1 MERQTISNAHQ
12 CERRVLKSQM
22 IYEKRVVLC
31 PCSGYLP
38 CAASRRAFL
47 SAGSGMNYN
56 PGQAPTATKCLPMF
70 LCSAGL
76 STLEATGRNPNTEG
90 LGLELTG
97 VELTDR

>member
-12 CERRVLKSQM
+12 CERCVLKSQM

-31 PCSGYLP
+31 LCSGYLS

-47 SAGSGMNYN
+47 SVGSGMNYSP
-56 PGQAPTATKCLPMF
+56 PGPDGHEMF
-70 LCSAGL
+70 TNVLCSAGL
-76 STLEATGRNPNTEG
+76 LTLEATGRNPNTEG